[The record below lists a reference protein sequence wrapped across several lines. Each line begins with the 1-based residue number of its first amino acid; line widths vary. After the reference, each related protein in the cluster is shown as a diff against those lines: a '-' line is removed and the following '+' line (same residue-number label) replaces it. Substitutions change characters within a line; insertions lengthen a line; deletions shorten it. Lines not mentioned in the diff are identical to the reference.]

1 MEKIKSIISKIKS
14 AESFSDIDNFLS
26 KFRRVVLNIITAFFL
41 LVIFLSIVGSLFD
54 SEKIDTENKILYLEP
69 SGVIVD
75 KAITRDDPFEELEI
89 FASSTNQIELEDL
102 LKIINNAGKDDNL
115 KAIYLDVDGLRAYY
129 TSALKIADALSE
141 ARENGKEIVAFTSG
155 LGTTGYLLAS
165 QANEIILERDSYGS
179 VRPFGFSRVRQ
190 YQKDFFE
197 NIKVN
202 MNVYAAGDFK
212 SGPEGYTRND
222 MSETDKLAWLEF
234 VTPVWEKYKTKMETG
249 RGFES
254 GKIQYIG
261 DNYHLLVS
269 ENGGNDNETALA
281 IGLVDKL
288 MSKQEI
294 RNYMIEKYGNDDDD
308 EKDKEEE
315 DEEKD
320 EEEDEE
326 KDEEEDEKE
335 DEKEDEEEE
344 EKEKDYE
351 YPDGISG
358 REYLSTLK
366 DEDTKNKEKN
376 KIAII
381 HVEGAIVTGNIGFN
395 TAGSGGIVKN
405 INKARDDKNVKGIIL
420 RVNSPGGDV
429 YASSMI
435 TNALEEFQS
444 TGRPVITSMGDIAA
458 SGGVWVT
465 TTSEEIWAEETTL
478 TGSIGVYSIV
488 PDFSPLEK
496 WAGMNYDGVSMTKA
510 GSVYDLSRGMNED
523 LNKQFRENTDNM
535 YKNFVTKVANNRDM
549 EFADVLKFAGG
560 RIWRGDTALELG
572 LVDKLGSLDDAI
584 NSMAS
589 KLELE
594 NYKVFSY
601 NTEVEFE
608 DFISSLE
615 DVLPIQ
621 IQGFLQDFNG
631 LKRMFL
637 SGQDRYVVAYCFD
650 CGFGRFE

>member
-1 MEKIKSIISKIKS
+1 MIKKIKNMMSFMDNLLSRFRKIFVNS
-14 AESFSDIDNFLS
+14 
-26 KFRRVVLNIITAFFL
+26 ITAFFL
-41 LVIFLSIVGSLFD
+41 LLITIGVFSSIVSLFKSD
-54 SEKIDTENKILYLEP
+54 EIETKDKILYLEP
-69 SGVIVD
+69 KGVIVD
-75 KAITRDDPFEELEI
+75 KAITRDNPFEEFEI
-89 FASSTNQIELEDL
+89 FGSSTNQIELEDI
-102 LKIINNAGKDDNL
+102 LKVIDSAGADENL

-129 TSALKIADALSE
+129 TSALKIADALHG
-141 ARENGKEIVAFTSG
+141 ARENGKEIIAYTSG

-165 QANEIILERDSYGS
+165 QANEVILERDSYGS

-190 YQKDFFE
+190 YQKDFYE
-197 NIKVN
+197 NIKINV
-202 MNVYAAGDFK
+202 NVYAAGDFK
-212 SGPEGYTRND
+212 SGPEGYSRNN

-234 VTPVWEKYKTKMETG
+234 VTPIWEKYKSKMESG
-249 RGFES
+249 RGFEE

-261 DNYHLLVS
+261 DNYHLLVT

-294 RNYMIEKYGNDDDD
+294 RNYLIEKYGDKDDD
-308 EKDKEEE
+308 EKDDDEKEREE
-315 DEEKD
+315 EEKD
-320 EEEDEE
+320 EDEV
-326 KDEEEDEKE
+326 
-335 DEKEDEEEE
+335 E
-344 EKEKDYE
+344 EKEYKR
-351 YPDGISG
+351 PDGISG

-366 DEDTKNKEKN
+366 DEDITSIQKKAQGKN

-405 INKARDDKNVKGIIL
+405 INKARDDKNVKGIVL

-444 TGRPVITSMGDIAA
+444 TGRPVIASMGDIAA

-478 TGSIGVYSIV
+478 TGSIGVYSIIQ
-488 PDFSPLEK
+488 DISPLEK
-496 WAGMNYDGVSMTKA
+496 WAGFNNDGVSMTKA
-510 GSVYDLSRGMNED
+510 GDLYDLSRGMNEE
-523 LNKQFRENTDNM
+523 LNKQYRENTENI
-535 YKNFVTKVANNRDM
+535 YKNFVTKVANNRGLNFS
-549 EFADVLKFAGG
+549 EVLSFAGG

-572 LVDKLGSLDDAI
+572 LVDKLGSLDDAVD
-584 NSMAS
+584 SMAS

-594 NYKVFSY
+594 DYKVFSY
-601 NTEVEFE
+601 NTKVEF
-608 DFISSLE
+608 DDYLSSLE
-615 DVLPIQ
+615 DLLPIE
-621 IQGFLQDFNG
+621 IQAFLKEFNG

-637 SGQDRYVVAYCFD
+637 SKKDKYVVAYCFD
-650 CGFGRFE
+650 CGFENFE

>member
-1 MEKIKSIISKIKS
+1 MEKIKSLISKIKS

-54 SEKIDTENKILYLEP
+54 SEKINTENKILYLEP

-234 VTPVWEKYKTKMETG
+234 IAPVWEKYKTKMEAG

-281 IGLVDKL
+281 ISLVDKL

-294 RNYMIEKYGNDDDD
+294 RNYMIEKYGND
-308 EKDKEEE
+308 EEE
-315 DEEKD
+315 ENDEEEKD
-320 EEEDEE
+320 EEEG
-326 KDEEEDEKE
+326 EEED
-335 DEKEDEEEE
+335 EE

-366 DEDTKNKEKN
+366 DEDTKSKEKN

-395 TAGSGGIVKN
+395 TAGSSGIVKN
-405 INKARDDKNVKGIIL
+405 INKARDDKNVKGIVL

-584 NSMAS
+584 DSMAS
-589 KLELE
+589 RLELE
-594 NYKVFSY
+594 DYKVFSY
-601 NTEVEFE
+601 NSEVEFE

-637 SGQDRYVVAYCFD
+637 SGEERYVVAYCFD

>member
-1 MEKIKSIISKIKS
+1 MNNLKIKFKNMIT
-14 AESFSDIDNFLS
+14 FLDNILV
-26 KFRRVVLNIITAFFL
+26 KFRKGVVNSITFL
-41 LVIFLSIVGSLFD
+41 FLMLIMVGIFSSLWSLFESD
-54 SEKIDTENKILYLEP
+54 EVETENKILYLEP
-69 SGVIVD
+69 KGVIVD
-75 KAITRDDPFEELEI
+75 KAITRDDPFEEFE
-89 FASSTNQIELEDL
+89 FFGSSTNQIELEDI
-102 LKIINNAGKDDNL
+102 LKIINSAGKDDNL

-129 TSALKIADALSE
+129 TSALKIADALHE
-141 ARENGKEIVAFTSG
+141 ARENGKEIVAYTSG

-190 YQKDFFE
+190 YQKDFFK
-197 NIKVN
+197 NIKINV
-202 MNVYAAGDFK
+202 NVYAAGDFK

-234 VTPVWEKYKTKMETG
+234 VTPVWEKYKTKIEAG
-249 RGFES
+249 RGFEA
-254 GKIQYIG
+254 GKIQYVG

-269 ENGGNDNETALA
+269 ENGGNDNEAALA

-294 RNYMIEKYGNDDDD
+294 RNYLIEKYGDKKEEEEMD
-308 EKDKEEE
+308 EEEEE
-315 DEEKD
+315 DEEV
-320 EEEDEE
+320 
-326 KDEEEDEKE
+326 
-335 DEKEDEEEE
+335 
-344 EKEKDYE
+344 KEKYKRPE
-351 YPDGISG
+351 GISG
-358 REYLSTLK
+358 KEYLSTLK
-366 DEDTKNKEKN
+366 DEDVNNKQKKVQEKN

-478 TGSIGVYSIV
+478 TGSIGVYSIIQ
-488 PDFSPLEK
+488 DISPLEK
-496 WAGMNYDGVSMTKA
+496 WAGFNNDGVSMTKA
-510 GSVYDLSRGMNED
+510 GDIYDLGRGMNED
-523 LNKQFRENTDNM
+523 LNKQFRENTENI
-535 YKNFVTKVANNRDM
+535 YKNFVTKVADNRKLDFS
-549 EFADVLKFAGG
+549 EVLNFAGG

-584 NSMAS
+584 DSMVS

-594 NYKVFSY
+594 DYKTFSY
-601 NTEVEFE
+601 NSEVEF
-608 DFISSLE
+608 DDYLSSLE
-615 DVLPIQ
+615 DILPIQ
-621 IQGFLQDFNG
+621 VQSLLNEISG
-631 LKRMFL
+631 LKRIFL
-637 SGQDRYVVAYCFD
+637 SEKDRYVVSYCFD
-650 CGFGRFE
+650 CGFGSFE

>member
-1 MEKIKSIISKIKS
+1 MIKKIKNMM
-14 AESFSDIDNFLS
+14 SFIDQLLS
-26 KFRRVVLNIITAFFL
+26 RFRRLFVNSITAFFL
-41 LVIFLSIVGSLFD
+41 LIIVIGVLSSIISVFESD
-54 SEKIDTENKILYLEP
+54 KIETKDKILYLQP
-69 SGVIVD
+69 KGVIVD
-75 KAITRDDPFEELEI
+75 KAITRDDPFEEFEI
-89 FASSTNQIELEDL
+89 FGGSTNQIELEDI
-102 LKIINNAGKDDNL
+102 LKVIDSAGLDDNL

-129 TSALKIADALSE
+129 TSALKIADALKG
-141 ARENGKEIVAFTSG
+141 ARENGKEILAYTSG

-165 QANEIILERDSYGS
+165 QANELILERDSYGS

-234 VTPVWEKYKTKMETG
+234 VTPIWEKYKSKMEAG
-249 RGFES
+249 RGFEV

-288 MSKQEI
+288 MTKQEI
-294 RNYMIEKYGNDDDD
+294 RNYLVEKYGNEEEDEED
-308 EKDKEEE
+308 EKEEKEEE
-315 DEEKD
+315 DEE
-320 EEEDEE
+320 
-326 KDEEEDEKE
+326 
-335 DEKEDEEEE
+335 E
-344 EKEKDYE
+344 EKEREYE
-351 YPDGISG
+351 RPEGITGS
-358 REYLSTLK
+358 EYLSTLK
-366 DEDTKNKEKN
+366 DEDIDSEKKKAQEKN

-381 HVEGAIVTGNIGFN
+381 HVEGAIVTGNIGYN
-395 TAGSGGIVKN
+395 IAGSGGIVDN

-444 TGRPVITSMGDIAA
+444 TGRPVMTSMGDIAA

-478 TGSIGVYSIV
+478 TGSIGVYSII

-510 GSVYDLSRGMNED
+510 GDIYDLSRGVNKD
-523 LNKQFRENTDNM
+523 LNKQFRENTENI
-535 YKNFVTKVANNRDM
+535 YKNFVTKVANNRGL
-549 EFADVLKFAGG
+549 EFSEVLSFAGG
-560 RIWRGDTALELG
+560 SIWRGDAALELG
-572 LVDKLGSLDDAI
+572 LVDKLGTLNNAVD
-584 NSMAS
+584 SMAS

-594 NYKVFSY
+594 DYKVFSY
-601 NTEVEFE
+601 NNEVEFE
-608 DFISSLE
+608 DYLSSLE
-615 DVLPIQ
+615 DLLPIEVQ
-621 IQGFLQDFNG
+621 SFLKEFSG

-637 SGQDRYVVAYCFD
+637 SQKDRYVAAYCFD
-650 CGFGRFE
+650 CGFDGFE

>member
-26 KFRRVVLNIITAFFL
+26 KFRRVVLNIVTAFFL
-41 LVIFLSIVGSLFD
+41 LVIFLGIVGSLFD

-75 KAITRDDPFEELEI
+75 KAITRDDPFEDLEI

-102 LKIINNAGKDDNL
+102 LKIINSAGKDDNL

-234 VTPVWEKYKTKMETG
+234 ITPVWEKYKTKMEAG

-294 RNYMIEKYGNDDDD
+294 RNYMIEKYGNDDD
-308 EKDKEEE
+308 EK

-320 EEEDEE
+320 EEEKEE
-326 KDEEEDEKE
+326 QEEDEK
-335 DEKEDEEEE
+335 DDEE

-351 YPDGISG
+351 YPDGING

-366 DEDTKNKEKN
+366 DEDAKSKEKN

-584 NSMAS
+584 DSMAS

-594 NYKVFSY
+594 DYRVFSY
-601 NTEVEFE
+601 NSEVEFE

>member
-1 MEKIKSIISKIKS
+1 MKKIKSIVSKIKS
-14 AESFSDIDNFLS
+14 AEAFSHIDNYLT
-26 KFRRVVLNIITAFFL
+26 KFRRAVLNIITAFFL
-41 LVIFLSIVGSLFD
+41 LVIFFSIIGSLFESD
-54 SEKIDTENKILYLEP
+54 KIDTENKILYLEP

-75 KAITRDDPFEELEI
+75 KAIKRDDPFEELEI
-89 FASSTNQIELEDL
+89 FESSTNQIELEDL
-102 LKIINNAGKDDNL
+102 LRIINNAGKDDNL
-115 KAIYLDVDGLRAYY
+115 KAIYLDVDELRAYY

-141 ARENGKEIVAFTSG
+141 AREKGKEIVAFTSG

-234 VTPVWEKYKTKMETG
+234 VTPVWEKYKTKMEAG
-249 RGFES
+249 RGFEA

-261 DNYHLLVS
+261 DNYHLLVT
-269 ENGGNDNETALA
+269 ENGGNDNEAALA
-281 IGLVDKL
+281 VGLVDKL
-288 MSKQEI
+288 MSKQET
-294 RNYMIEKYGNDDDD
+294 RNYMIEKYGND
-308 EKDKEEE
+308 
-315 DEEKD
+315 EEKD
-320 EEEDEE
+320 EEE
-326 KDEEEDEKE
+326 
-335 DEKEDEEEE
+335 
-344 EKEKDYE
+344 KEKNYE
-351 YPDGISG
+351 YPEGVSG
-358 REYLSTLK
+358 KEYLSTLK
-366 DEDTKNKEKN
+366 DEETKSKEKN

-381 HVEGAIVTGNIGFN
+381 HVEGAIVPGNIGFN

-405 INKARDDKNVKGIIL
+405 INKARDDKNVKGIVL

-523 LNKQFRENTDNM
+523 LNKQFRENTENM

-549 EFADVLKFAGG
+549 EFSDVLKFAGG

-572 LVDKLGSLDDAI
+572 LVDKLGSLDDAVA
-584 NSMAS
+584 SMAS

-594 NYKVFSY
+594 DYRVFSY
-601 NTEVEFE
+601 NNEVEFE
-608 DFISSLE
+608 DYLSSLE
-615 DVLPIQ
+615 DLIPINV
-621 IQGFLQDFNG
+621 QGFLKDFNG
-631 LKRMFL
+631 LKKMFL
-637 SGQDRYVVAYCFD
+637 SGKDRYVVAYCFD

>member
-1 MEKIKSIISKIKS
+1 MIKKIKNMM
-14 AESFSDIDNFLS
+14 SFIDKLLS
-26 KFRRVVLNIITAFFL
+26 RFRRLFVNSITAFFL
-41 LVIFLSIVGSLFD
+41 LIIVIGVLSSIISVFD
-54 SEKIDTENKILYLEP
+54 SDEIETKDKILYLEP
-69 SGVIVD
+69 KGVIVD
-75 KAITRDDPFEELEI
+75 KAITRDDPFEEFEI
-89 FASSTNQIELEDL
+89 FGGSTNQIELEDI
-102 LKIINNAGKDDNL
+102 LKVIDSAGVDDNL

-129 TSALKIADALSE
+129 TSALKIADALKG
-141 ARENGKEIVAFTSG
+141 ARENGKEIVAHTSG

-165 QANEIILERDSYGS
+165 QANELILERDSYGS

-190 YQKDFFE
+190 YQKDFFG

-212 SGPEGYTRND
+212 SGPEGYTRNN

-234 VTPVWEKYKTKMETG
+234 VTPIWEKYKSKMEAG
-249 RGFES
+249 RDFEA

-288 MSKQEI
+288 MTKQEI
-294 RNYMIEKYGNDDDD
+294 RNYLVEKYGNEDDD
-308 EKDKEEE
+308 EEDEKEEKEEE
-315 DEEKD
+315 DEV
-320 EEEDEE
+320 
-326 KDEEEDEKE
+326 
-335 DEKEDEEEE
+335 E
-344 EKEKDYE
+344 EKEKEYE
-351 YPDGISG
+351 RPEGITGS
-358 REYLSTLK
+358 EYLSTLK
-366 DEDTKNKEKN
+366 DEDIDSEKKKAQEKN

-381 HVEGAIVTGNIGFN
+381 HVEGAIVTGNIGYN
-395 TAGSGGIVKN
+395 IAGSGGIVDN
-405 INKARDDKNVKGIIL
+405 INKARDDKNVKGIVL

-444 TGRPVITSMGDIAA
+444 TGRPVMTSMGDIAA

-478 TGSIGVYSIV
+478 TGSIGVYSII

-510 GSVYDLSRGMNED
+510 GDIYDLSRGVNKD
-523 LNKQFRENTDNM
+523 LNKQFRENTENI
-535 YKNFVTKVANNRDM
+535 YKNFVTKVANNRGL
-549 EFADVLKFAGG
+549 EFSEVLSFAGG
-560 RIWRGDTALELG
+560 RIWRGDAALELG
-572 LVDKLGSLDDAI
+572 LVDKLGSLNDAVG
-584 NSMAS
+584 SMAS

-594 NYKVFSY
+594 DYKVFSY
-601 NTEVEFE
+601 NNEVEFE
-608 DFISSLE
+608 DYLSSLE
-615 DVLPIQ
+615 DLLPIQ
-621 IQGFLQDFNG
+621 VQSFLKEFSG

-637 SGQDRYVVAYCFD
+637 SQKEKYVAAYCFA
-650 CGFGRFE
+650 CGFESFE

>member
-1 MEKIKSIISKIKS
+1 MKRFKKIIS
-14 AESFSDIDNFLS
+14 FVNNLLG
-26 KFRRVVLNIITAFFL
+26 KFRMAVINALTFLFLMLILIGVL
-41 LVIFLSIVGSLFD
+41 SSLFESD
-54 SEKIDTENKILYLEP
+54 EVETEDKILYLEP
-69 SGVIVD
+69 KGVIVD
-75 KAITRDDPFEELEI
+75 KAITRDDPFEEFEI
-89 FASSTNQIELEDL
+89 FGSSTNQIELEDI
-102 LKIINNAGKDDNL
+102 LKIIDSAGVDDNL
-115 KAIYLDVDGLRAYY
+115 KAIYLDVDGLGAYY
-129 TSALKIADALSE
+129 TSALKIAGALHK
-141 ARENGKEIVAFTSG
+141 ARENGKEIIAYTSG

-197 NIKVN
+197 NIKVD

-222 MSETDKLAWLEF
+222 MSKTDKLAWLEF
-234 VTPVWEKYKTKMETG
+234 VTPVWEKYKSLMEAG
-249 RGFES
+249 RGFEA

-294 RNYMIEKYGNDDDD
+294 RNYLIEKFGNEDDDNERD
-308 EKDKEEE
+308 DKEEE
-315 DEEKD
+315 
-320 EEEDEE
+320 
-326 KDEEEDEKE
+326 
-335 DEKEDEEEE
+335 EEEE
-344 EKEKDYE
+344 EEENKEEEEEEDKEEEEEEEEEDKKEYE
-351 YPDGISG
+351 SPDGISG

-366 DEDTKNKEKN
+366 DEDTSSKQKKAQGKN

-395 TAGSGGIVKN
+395 TAGSDGIVKN
-405 INKARDDKNVKGIIL
+405 INKARDDKNVKGIVL

-496 WAGMNYDGVSMTKA
+496 WAGMNNDGVSMTKA
-510 GSVYDLSRGMNED
+510 GDVYDLSRGMNEE
-523 LNKQFRENTDNM
+523 LNKQFRENTENI
-535 YKNFVTKVANNRDM
+535 YENFVTKVANNRGLKFS
-549 EFADVLKFAGG
+549 EVLEFAGG

-584 NSMAS
+584 GSMVT

-594 NYKVFSY
+594 DYKTFSY
-601 NTEVEFE
+601 NSEAEFE
-608 DFISSLE
+608 DYFSSLE
-615 DVLPIQ
+615 DILPIQ
-621 IQGFLQDFNG
+621 IQSFLKEFNG
-631 LKRMFL
+631 LSRIFL
-637 SGQDRYVVAYCFD
+637 SEKDRYMLAYCFD
-650 CGFGRFE
+650 CGLRGFK

>member
-75 KAITRDDPFEELEI
+75 KAITRDDPFEDLEI

-102 LKIINNAGKDDNL
+102 LKIINSAGKDDNL

-234 VTPVWEKYKTKMETG
+234 ITPVWEKYKTKMETG

-294 RNYMIEKYGNDDDD
+294 RNYMIEKYGNDD
-308 EKDKEEE
+308 E
-315 DEEKD
+315 EEKD
-320 EEEDEE
+320 EEEKDEEE
-326 KDEEEDEKE
+326 KDEEEESE
-335 DEKEDEEEE
+335 EEEEE

-358 REYLSTLK
+358 REYLSTLEDEGTKSKVK
-366 DEDTKNKEKN
+366 D

-584 NSMAS
+584 DSMAS

-594 NYKVFSY
+594 DYRVFSY
-601 NTEVEFE
+601 NSEVEFE

>member
-1 MEKIKSIISKIKS
+1 MIKKIKNIM
-14 AESFSDIDNFLS
+14 SFVDKLLS
-26 KFRRVVLNIITAFFL
+26 RFRRFFVNSITAFFL
-41 LVIFLSIVGSLFD
+41 LIIVIGVLSSIISVFD
-54 SEKIDTENKILYLEP
+54 SDEIETKGKILYLEP
-69 SGVIVD
+69 KGVIVD
-75 KAITRDDPFEELEI
+75 KAITRDDPFEEFEI
-89 FASSTNQIELEDL
+89 FGSSTNQIELEDI
-102 LKIINNAGKDDNL
+102 LKVIDSAGVDDNL

-129 TSALKIADALSE
+129 TSALRIADALKG
-141 ARENGKEIVAFTSG
+141 ARENGKEIVAYTSG

-165 QANEIILERDSYGS
+165 QANELILERDSYGS

-190 YQKDFFE
+190 YQKDFFG

-234 VTPVWEKYKTKMETG
+234 VTPIWEKYKSKMEAG
-249 RGFES
+249 RDFEA

-269 ENGGNDNETALA
+269 DNDGNDNETALA

-294 RNYMIEKYGNDDDD
+294 RNYLVEKYGNEEEDEED
-308 EKDKEEE
+308 EKEEKEEE
-315 DEEKD
+315 DEE
-320 EEEDEE
+320 
-326 KDEEEDEKE
+326 
-335 DEKEDEEEE
+335 E
-344 EKEKDYE
+344 EKEREYE
-351 YPDGISG
+351 RPEGITGS
-358 REYLSTLK
+358 EYLSTLK
-366 DEDTKNKEKN
+366 DEDIDSEKKKAQEKN

-381 HVEGAIVTGNIGFN
+381 HVEGAIVTGNIGYN
-395 TAGSGGIVKN
+395 IAGSGGIVDN

-444 TGRPVITSMGDIAA
+444 TGRPVMTSMGDIAA

-478 TGSIGVYSIV
+478 TGSIGVYSII

-496 WAGMNYDGVSMTKA
+496 WAGVNYDGVSMTKA
-510 GSVYDLSRGMNED
+510 GDIYDLSRGVNKD
-523 LNKQFRENTDNM
+523 LNKQFRENTENI
-535 YKNFVTKVANNRDM
+535 YKNFVTKVANNRGL
-549 EFADVLKFAGG
+549 EFSEVLSFAGG
-560 RIWRGDTALELG
+560 RIWRGDAALELG
-572 LVDKLGSLDDAI
+572 LVDKLGTLNDAVD
-584 NSMAS
+584 SMAS

-594 NYKVFSY
+594 DYKVFSY
-601 NTEVEFE
+601 NNEVEFE
-608 DFISSLE
+608 DYLSSLE
-615 DVLPIQ
+615 DLLPIQ
-621 IQGFLQDFNG
+621 VQGFLKEFNG

-637 SGQDRYVVAYCFD
+637 SQKDRYVAAYCFD
-650 CGFGRFE
+650 CGFDGFE

>member
-1 MEKIKSIISKIKS
+1 MKKVKRIL
-14 AESFSDIDNFLS
+14 SFVDNLLG
-26 KFRRVVLNIITAFFL
+26 KFRKFFVNTITALFL
-41 LVIFLSIVGSLFD
+41 ILIMVGFLGSLFESD
-54 SEKIDTENKILYLEP
+54 EVETEDMVLYLELN
-69 SGVIVD
+69 GVIVD
-75 KAITRDDPFEELEI
+75 KAITRDDPFEEFEI
-89 FASSTNQIELEDL
+89 FGGSTNQIELEDI
-102 LKIINNAGKDDNL
+102 LKVINSAGTDDNL
-115 KAIYLDVDGLRAYY
+115 KAIYLDVDGLGAYY
-129 TSALKIADALSE
+129 TSALKIADALYE
-141 ARENGKEIVAFTSG
+141 AKENGKEIIAYTSG
-155 LGTTGYLLAS
+155 LGTTGYLMAS
-165 QANEIILERDSYGS
+165 QATEIILERDSYES
-179 VRPFGFSRVRQ
+179 VLPFGFSRVRQ
-190 YQKDFFE
+190 YQKDFFK
-197 NIKVN
+197 NIKVD

-234 VTPVWEKYKTKMETG
+234 VTPVWEKYKSKMEAG

-294 RNYMIEKYGNDDDD
+294 RNYLNEKYGSEKEEDDD
-308 EKDKEEE
+308 EEKEGEEE
-315 DEEKD
+315 
-320 EEEDEE
+320 EEE
-326 KDEEEDEKE
+326 
-335 DEKEDEEEE
+335 EKEDEEEE
-344 EKEKDYE
+344 KKYKRPE
-351 YPDGISG
+351 GISG
-358 REYLSTLK
+358 KEYLSTLN
-366 DEDTKNKEKN
+366 DEDVNNKQKKAQEKN

-381 HVEGAIVTGNIGFN
+381 HVEGAIVPGNIGFN

-405 INKARDDKNVKGIIL
+405 INKARDDKNVKGIVL

-496 WAGMNYDGVSMTKA
+496 WVGMNNDGVSMTKA
-510 GSVYDLSRGMNED
+510 GDLYDLSRGMNKE
-523 LNKQFRENTDNM
+523 LNKQFRENTENI

-549 EFADVLKFAGG
+549 EFSEVIKFAGG

-572 LVDKLGSLDDAI
+572 LVDKVGSLDDAVD
-584 NSMAS
+584 SMVS

-594 NYKVFSY
+594 DYKTFSY
-601 NTEVEFE
+601 NSEVEFE
-608 DFISSLE
+608 DYLSSLE
-615 DVLPIQ
+615 DMLPIQ
-621 IQGFLQDFNG
+621 VQSLLNEISG
-631 LKRMFL
+631 LNRMFL
-637 SGQDRYVVAYCFD
+637 SKKDRYVVAYCFD
-650 CGFGRFE
+650 CGFRGFE

>member
-1 MEKIKSIISKIKS
+1 M
-14 AESFSDIDNFLS
+14 SFIDKLLS
-26 KFRRVVLNIITAFFL
+26 RFRRLFVNSITAFFL
-41 LVIFLSIVGSLFD
+41 LIIVIGVLSSIISVFESD
-54 SEKIDTENKILYLEP
+54 KIETKDKILYLEP
-69 SGVIVD
+69 KGVIVD
-75 KAITRDDPFEELEI
+75 KAITRDVPFEEFEI
-89 FASSTNQIELEDL
+89 FGGSTNQIELEDI
-102 LKIINNAGKDDNL
+102 LKVIDSAGVDDNL

-129 TSALKIADALSE
+129 TSALKIADALKG
-141 ARENGKEIVAFTSG
+141 ARENGKEIVAYTSG

-165 QANEIILERDSYGS
+165 QANELILERDSYGS

-212 SGPEGYTRND
+212 SGPEGYTRNN

-234 VTPVWEKYKTKMETG
+234 VTPIWEKYKSKMEAG
-249 RGFES
+249 RGFEV

-288 MSKQEI
+288 MTKQEI
-294 RNYMIEKYGNDDDD
+294 RNYLVEKYGNEEEDEED
-308 EKDKEEE
+308 EKEKKEEE
-315 DEEKD
+315 DEE
-320 EEEDEE
+320 
-326 KDEEEDEKE
+326 
-335 DEKEDEEEE
+335 E
-344 EKEKDYE
+344 EKEREYE
-351 YPDGISG
+351 RPEGITGS
-358 REYLSTLK
+358 EYLSTLK
-366 DEDTKNKEKN
+366 DEDIDSEKKKAQEKN

-381 HVEGAIVTGNIGFN
+381 HVEGAIVTGNIGYN
-395 TAGSGGIVKN
+395 IAGSGGIVDN
-405 INKARDDKNVKGIIL
+405 INKARDDKNVKGIVL

-444 TGRPVITSMGDIAA
+444 TGRPVMTSMGDIAA

-478 TGSIGVYSIV
+478 TGSIGVYSII

-510 GSVYDLSRGMNED
+510 GDIYDLSRGVNKD
-523 LNKQFRENTDNM
+523 LNKQFRENTENI
-535 YKNFVTKVANNRDM
+535 YKNFVTKVANNRGL
-549 EFADVLKFAGG
+549 EFSEVLSFAGG
-560 RIWRGDTALELG
+560 RIWRGDAALELG
-572 LVDKLGSLDDAI
+572 LVDKLGALNDAVD
-584 NSMAS
+584 SMAS

-594 NYKVFSY
+594 DYKVFSY
-601 NTEVEFE
+601 NNEVEFE
-608 DFISSLE
+608 DYLSSLE
-615 DVLPIQ
+615 DLLPIEVQ
-621 IQGFLQDFNG
+621 SFLKEFSG

-637 SGQDRYVVAYCFD
+637 SQKDRYVAAYCFD
-650 CGFGRFE
+650 CGFDGFE

>member
-1 MEKIKSIISKIKS
+1 MIKKIKNMMSFMDNLLSRFRKIFVNS
-14 AESFSDIDNFLS
+14 
-26 KFRRVVLNIITAFFL
+26 ITAFFL
-41 LVIFLSIVGSLFD
+41 LLMTIGVFSSIVSLFKSD
-54 SEKIDTENKILYLEP
+54 EIETKDKILYLEP
-69 SGVIVD
+69 KGVIVD
-75 KAITRDDPFEELEI
+75 KAITRDNPFEEFEI
-89 FASSTNQIELEDL
+89 FGSSTNQIEIEDI
-102 LKIINNAGKDDNL
+102 LKVIDSAGADENL

-129 TSALKIADALSE
+129 TSALKIADAVHG
-141 ARENGKEIVAFTSG
+141 ARENGKEIIAYTSG

-165 QANEIILERDSYGS
+165 QANEVILERDSYGS

-190 YQKDFFE
+190 YQKDFYE
-197 NIKVN
+197 NIKINV
-202 MNVYAAGDFK
+202 NVYAAGDFK
-212 SGPEGYTRND
+212 SGPEGYSRNN

-234 VTPVWEKYKTKMETG
+234 VTPIWEKYKSKMESG
-249 RGFES
+249 RGFEE

-261 DNYHLLVS
+261 DNYHLLVT

-294 RNYMIEKYGNDDDD
+294 RNYLIEKYGDKDDD
-308 EKDKEEE
+308 EKDG
-315 DEEKD
+315 
-320 EEEDEE
+320 
-326 KDEEEDEKE
+326 
-335 DEKEDEEEE
+335 EEE
-344 EKEKDYE
+344 EKEEKDEDEVEEKE
-351 YPDGISG
+351 YKRPDGISG

-366 DEDTKNKEKN
+366 DEDIPSKQKKAQGKN

-405 INKARDDKNVKGIIL
+405 INKARDDKNVKGIVL

-478 TGSIGVYSIV
+478 TGSIGVYSIIQ
-488 PDFSPLEK
+488 DISPLEK
-496 WAGMNYDGVSMTKA
+496 WAGFNNDGVSMTKA
-510 GSVYDLSRGMNED
+510 GDLYDLSRGMNEE
-523 LNKQFRENTDNM
+523 LNKQYRENTENI
-535 YKNFVTKVANNRDM
+535 YKNFVTKVANNRGLDFS
-549 EFADVLKFAGG
+549 EVLSFAGG

-572 LVDKLGSLDDAI
+572 LVDKLGSLDDAVD
-584 NSMAS
+584 SMAS

-594 NYKVFSY
+594 DYKVFSY
-601 NTEVEFE
+601 NTEVEF
-608 DFISSLE
+608 DDYLSSLE
-615 DVLPIQ
+615 DLLPIE
-621 IQGFLQDFNG
+621 IQAFLKEFNG

-637 SGQDRYVVAYCFD
+637 SKKDKYVVAYCFD
-650 CGFGRFE
+650 CGFENFE

>member
-1 MEKIKSIISKIKS
+1 MIKKIKNIM
-14 AESFSDIDNFLS
+14 SFVDKLLS
-26 KFRRVVLNIITAFFL
+26 RFRRFFVNSITAFFL
-41 LVIFLSIVGSLFD
+41 LIIVIGVLSSIISVFD
-54 SEKIDTENKILYLEP
+54 SDEIETKGKILYLEP
-69 SGVIVD
+69 KGVIVD
-75 KAITRDDPFEELEI
+75 KAITRDDPFKEFEI
-89 FASSTNQIELEDL
+89 FGGSTNQIELEDI
-102 LKIINNAGKDDNL
+102 LKVIDSAGVDDNL

-129 TSALKIADALSE
+129 TSALKIADALKG
-141 ARENGKEIVAFTSG
+141 ARENGKEIVAYTSG

-165 QANEIILERDSYGS
+165 QANELILERDSYGS

-190 YQKDFFE
+190 YQKDFFG

-212 SGPEGYTRND
+212 SGPEGYTRNN

-234 VTPVWEKYKTKMETG
+234 VTPIWEKYKSKMEAG
-249 RGFES
+249 RDFEA

-269 ENGGNDNETALA
+269 ENDGNDNETALA

-288 MSKQEI
+288 MTKQEI
-294 RNYMIEKYGNDDDD
+294 RNYLVEKYENEEEDGED
-308 EKDKEEE
+308 EKEEKEEE
-315 DEEKD
+315 DEE
-320 EEEDEE
+320 
-326 KDEEEDEKE
+326 
-335 DEKEDEEEE
+335 E
-344 EKEKDYE
+344 EKEMEYE
-351 YPDGISG
+351 RPEGITGS
-358 REYLSTLK
+358 EYLSTLK
-366 DEDTKNKEKN
+366 DEDIDSEKKKAQEKN

-381 HVEGAIVTGNIGFN
+381 HVEGAIVTGNIGYN
-395 TAGSGGIVKN
+395 IAGSGGIVDN

-444 TGRPVITSMGDIAA
+444 TGRPVMTSMGDIAA

-478 TGSIGVYSIV
+478 TGSIGVYSII

-510 GSVYDLSRGMNED
+510 GDIYDLSRGVNKD
-523 LNKQFRENTDNM
+523 LNKQFRENTENI
-535 YKNFVTKVANNRDM
+535 YKNFVTKVANNRGL
-549 EFADVLKFAGG
+549 EFSEVLSFAGG
-560 RIWRGDTALELG
+560 RIWRGDAALELG
-572 LVDKLGSLDDAI
+572 LVDKLGALNDAVD
-584 NSMAS
+584 SMAS

-594 NYKVFSY
+594 DYKVFSY
-601 NTEVEFE
+601 NNEVEFE
-608 DFISSLE
+608 DYLSSLE
-615 DVLPIQ
+615 DLLPIQ
-621 IQGFLQDFNG
+621 VQGFLKEFSG

-637 SGQDRYVVAYCFD
+637 SQKDRYVTAYCFD
-650 CGFGRFE
+650 CGFESFE